1 LQKTQF
7 IKDLESVMMLSG
19 MSVELPWLLPLFTI
33 LQPNRRLAAA
43 ARAAIAETRKDGKA
57 GTEQQTTIFAKMV
70 AAGDDETLTLA
81 QIEREASNL
90 IVAGSDTT
98 AVTLTYLIYAVL
110 SSDEGVR
117 EQLIEELSHL
127 GQEFTAQEAAALPF
141 LSSVIQETLR
151 LYGAAPG
158 RLQPVLSRGPKS

>member
-1 LQKTQF
+1 
-7 IKDLESVMMLSG
+7 MMLSG
-19 MSVELPWLLPLFTI
+19 MSLELPWLQPIFTI

-43 ARAAIAETRKDGKA
+43 ARTAIAETRKLEKA
-57 GTEQQTTIFAKMV
+57 GIGQGMTIFAKMV
-70 AAGDDETLTLA
+70 AAGEAETLTLP

-98 AVTLTYLIYAVL
+98 AVTLTYLVYAVL
-110 SSDEGVR
+110 ASDQGIR
-117 EQLIEELSHL
+117 SRLCEELSQL
-127 GQEFTAQEAAALPF
+127 GEEFTAQEAAGLPF

-158 RLQPVLSRGPKS
+158 RLGISLRQ